1 MVKDAV
7 LDFVTNYG
15 YYGLF
20 ISLVLGIVG
29 LPIPDEI
36 LMTYCGYLVSQS
48 VLNYWITLLTAL
60 AGSVS
65 GISIS
70 YLMGRRF
77 GSPLVEKYG
86 RRLGVTEARLGTV
99 NSWYARFGKIVLM
112 VGYFIP
118 GIRHVTA
125 FAAGLSRMSYPPFAL
140 FAYLGAFIWT
150 FTFITLG
157 KTLGVHWTK
166 VSEMTHNFVLWV
178 VVLAVVGGV
187 IYVLYRWRKRKS
199 KLPPQK

>member
-1 MVKDAV
+1 MVKELV

-20 ISLVLGIVG
+20 LSLVLGIVG

-60 AGSVS
+60 LGSVA

-70 YLMGRRF
+70 YGMGRRF
-77 GSPLVEKYG
+77 GSPLVVKYG
-86 RRLGVTEARLGTV
+86 RRFGITEARLGIV
-99 NSWYARFGKIVLM
+99 NNWYARFGKVVL
-112 VGYFIP
+112 VIGYFIP

-125 FAAGLSRMSYPPFAL
+125 FAAGISRMRYGSFAL
-140 FAYLGAFIWT
+140 FAYLGALIWT
-150 FTFITLG
+150 FTFITIG
-157 KTLGVHWTK
+157 KVLGVHWSQVT
-166 VSEMTHNFVLWV
+166 EMSHQLVLWV
-178 VVLAVVGGV
+178 VVLLVVLGAAYA
-187 IYVLYRWRKRKS
+187 IYRWRKRK
-199 KLPPQK
+199 KQP